1 MSKARE
7 SFIDEVEDSVEA
19 ICERLHQELSL
30 GAEASTETAQ
40 RRVLILLDLNGLL
53 VCRTKERLPL
63 RQPDFIVPVGYRK
76 QIPTYYYI
84 RPFAREL
91 VSCLLHDPRCEVAIY
106 TSIMAK
112 NMMPVLR
119 AFDNYFKDM
128 TAQGTFEPIECDASA
143 SGYID
148 SYDESL
154 SDTVIGLFDQPYNAP
169 DPEGPNDWDTK
180 RDLDLI
186 WRVPKIRCQGFDHTN
201 TLVIDAEE
209 RKVKD
214 YRENALVVPEYDE

>member
-53 VCRTKERLPL
+53 
-63 RQPDFIVPVGYRK
+63 
-76 QIPTYYYI
+76 
-84 RPFAREL
+84 
-91 VSCLLHDPRCEVAIY
+91 
-106 TSIMAK
+106 
-112 NMMPVLR
+112 
-119 AFDNYFKDM
+119 
-128 TAQGTFEPIECDASA
+128 
-143 SGYID
+143 
-148 SYDESL
+148 
-154 SDTVIGLFDQPYNAP
+154 
-169 DPEGPNDWDTK
+169 GPNDWDTK

-214 YRENALVVPEYDE
+214 YRENALVVPEYDEVELRRPVHDRRVLMTLLGYLENTLFPNMQMSTENTIAQILKKNPPRIET